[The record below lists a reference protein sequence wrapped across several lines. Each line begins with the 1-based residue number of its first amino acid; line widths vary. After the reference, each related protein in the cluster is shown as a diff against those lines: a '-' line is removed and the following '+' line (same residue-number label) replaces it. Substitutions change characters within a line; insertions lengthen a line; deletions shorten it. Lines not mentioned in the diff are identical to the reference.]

1 MPSKTQIT
9 DTGSADR
16 LVGPTRTLSPREKIQ
31 HCDSITASTS
41 LPPTATQYYLH
52 THLHSCVSHRYRL
65 VKHVRGPPS
74 GSDTTSSGAPSDL
87 ANPVRPYFYA
97 HSPSTTCLA
106 YNIRNKFPH
115 RSSFPIR
122 SLTGAPSSVMGA
134 RRVTTV
140 FTAVAVATLSSAH
153 PNNRFY
159 VVGTGVPGPAG
170 ARGRGRPLQPQYRS
184 LLVSPGCMVR
194 ETRDR
199 GLRQPLPLPPPPT
212 PHTPHL
218 PCREKVIQRP
228 LSTQSPPPH
237 TCTVA
242 HTYPSL
248 NHRPPALPPNHL
260 V

>member
-1 MPSKTQIT
+1 MSYTVSATQHCGSETLPSKTQII

-52 THLHSCVSHRYRL
+52 THLHSRVSHRYCL

-87 ANPVRPYFYA
+87 AYPVRPYFYA

-122 SLTGAPSSVMGA
+122 NLTGAPSSVMGA

-153 PNNRFY
+153 PTNRFY

-170 ARGRGRPLQPQYRS
+170 AQGADDPH
-184 LLVSPGCMVR
+184 SP
-194 ETRDR
+194 
-199 GLRQPLPLPPPPT
+199 
-212 PHTPHL
+212 
-218 PCREKVIQRP
+218 
-228 LSTQSPPPH
+228 ST
-237 TCTVA
+237 A
-242 HTYPSL
+242 AY
-248 NHRPPALPPNHL
+248 
-260 V
+260 